1 MPLAIVNIVIKIYRA
16 LVAHVHYYL
25 PRHKLN
31 PQLQFFLFALDCK
44 EESIVVAVG
53 AQAQH

>member
-16 LVAHVHYYL
+16 LVAYVYYDL
-25 PRHKLN
+25 PRHKLD
-31 PQLQFFLFALDCK
+31 PQLQFFLFALDSK
-44 EESIVVAVG
+44 EKSIVDAVG